1 MASLTDTK
9 RGLFEG
15 RAALLV
21 IDIQAS
27 TFIGRHQGDCFG
39 RVIED
44 CVAGSGIE
52 AHEAALKAM
61 ERLQTGARRSLA
73 EVTTVMKTYEAKASP
88 LINEKTPEL
97 LERL

>member
-27 TFIGRHQGDCFG
+27 TFIGRHRGDCFG

-44 CVAGSGIE
+44 CVAGSSLE
-52 AHEAALKAM
+52 AHAAALPAM
-61 ERLQTGARRSLA
+61 EYLQSGARRPLD
-73 EVTTVMKTYEAKASP
+73 EVAAVMKAYSA
-88 LINEKTPEL
+88 
-97 LERL
+97 